1 MTSKEITNKLK
12 EMRLSTMAE
21 ALQNQ
26 LDDPDRY
33 KDADF
38 LDRLGLMVDVEYA
51 NRKSNKITR
60 LIKSAGFD
68 QPTASIMDIN
78 YESGR
83 KLNKD
88 LIMKIAGGG
97 YLAEALNVFI
107 TGATGGGKTYL
118 SNAFGIEA
126 CKMYYTTKYIRMPD
140 LFIEADIARAEKTY
154 DKMLSKYTKPKLLI
168 IDEWLL
174 LKPSEDEQRVIF
186 DLLHKRRKHS
196 STIFCSQYHKSEW
209 YEQLGGDA
217 SPLADAII
225 DRIIHDGYE
234 INITSIDP
242 NKDISM
248 REVYGLKSE
257 EAADA

>member
-1 MTSKEITNKLK
+1 MTSKEITRKLK
-12 EMRLSTMAE
+12 EMHLSSMAN

-33 KDADF
+33 KEADF
-38 LDRLGLMVDVEYA
+38 LDRLGLMVDVEYS
-51 NRKSNKITR
+51 NRKSNHITR
-60 LIKSAGFD
+60 LIKNAGFD
-68 QPTASIMDIN
+68 QPQASIMDIN

-88 LIMKIAGGG
+88 TIMKLAGCD
-97 YLAEALNVFI
+97 YLAEALNIFI

-118 SNAFGIEA
+118 SNALGIEA
-126 CKMYYTTKYIRMPD
+126 CKQYYTTRYIRMPD
-140 LFIEADIARAEKTY
+140 LFIEADIARAERTY
-154 DKMLSKYTKPKLLI
+154 DKMISKYTKPKLLI

-174 LKPSEDEQRVIF
+174 LKPSEDEQRIIF

-196 STIFCSQYHKSEW
+196 STIFCSQYHKTEW
-209 YEQLGGDA
+209 YDQLGGDA

-234 INITSIDP
+234 INITSLDP
-242 NKDISM
+242 DRDVSM
-248 REVYGLKSE
+248 REYYGLKNKEVSN
-257 EAADA
+257 A

>member
-1 MTSKEITNKLK
+1 MTSTEIINKLK
-12 EMRLSTMAE
+12 EMRMSTMAD
-21 ALQNQ
+21 ALQHQ
-26 LDDPDRY
+26 LEDPDRY

-38 LDRLGLMVDVEYA
+38 LDRLGLIVDVEYTS
-51 NRKSNKITR
+51 RKSNRITR
-60 LIKSAGFD
+60 LIKGAGFD
-68 QPTASIMDIN
+68 QPQASVMDIN

-88 LIMKIAGGG
+88 TILKLAGCE

-118 SNAFGIEA
+118 SNALGIEA
-126 CKMYYTTKYIRMPD
+126 CKQYYTTKYIRMPD
-140 LFIEADIARAEKTY
+140 IFIEADIARAEKTY

-209 YEQLGGDA
+209 YDQLGGDA

-248 REVYGLKSE
+248 REVYGFKE
-257 EAADA
+257 GAAS